1 MCVLDKCLCCLFF
14 QCDNNSTCNKKQ
26 VPHNSQSCNGPYI
39 SHHDCADHNSNTT
52 LASMESCRS
61 CDPRSPRKPLQ
72 LGSRNSDN
80 GYSSGAD
87 GCENCSMPSS
97 NDSSDI
103 VCSDGVCNG
112 NCGKYTIIS
121 L

>member
-1 MCVLDKCLCCLFF
+1 MCYFF
-14 QCDNNSTCNKKQ
+14 
-26 VPHNSQSCNGPYI
+26 
-39 SHHDCADHNSNTT
+39 
-52 LASMESCRS
+52 RS
-61 CDPRSPRKPLQ
+61 SPRKPLQLGSRNSDQSQLGGRRSEQLQ

-97 NDSSDI
+97 NDGSDI

-112 NCGKYTIIS
+112 HCGK
-121 L
+121 